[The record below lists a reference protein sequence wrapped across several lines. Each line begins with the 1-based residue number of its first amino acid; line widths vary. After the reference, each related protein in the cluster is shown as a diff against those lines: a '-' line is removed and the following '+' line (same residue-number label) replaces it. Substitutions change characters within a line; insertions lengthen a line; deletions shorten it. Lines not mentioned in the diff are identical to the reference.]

1 MKGSR
6 ECGEVSEGSRH
17 RSIIIELGVRGSC
30 ERETGSEG
38 VLREGGRE

>member
-17 RSIIIELGVRGSC
+17 RSIIVELRVRGSF
-30 ERETGSEG
+30 EREAGSEG